1 MTVERVE
8 RRVRPAGGF
17 LRLYVEDV
25 DGEEVYRN
33 LVGDI
38 VDFEAW
44 QATGGEYIVFPEDLR
59 EGVQK

>member
-33 LVGDI
+33 RAGEI
-38 VDFEAW
+38 VDFEQW
-44 QATGGEYIVFPEDLR
+44 KDGGGHYVVFPEYLR
-59 EGVQK
+59 ERKQI